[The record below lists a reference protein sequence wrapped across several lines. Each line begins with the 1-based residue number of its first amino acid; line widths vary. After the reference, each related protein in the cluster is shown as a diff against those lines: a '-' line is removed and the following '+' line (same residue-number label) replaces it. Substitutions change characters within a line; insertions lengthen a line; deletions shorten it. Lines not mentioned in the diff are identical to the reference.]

1 MKIKNLLIASLLVAA
16 VACTSNKTAGP
27 IKVKVP
33 ARPAGQ
39 ENVIGLTVPAMDT
52 VRVGFVGL
60 GMRGSG
66 AVPRF
71 TYIPGVK
78 IVALCDVLPE
88 NVERSQKTLEERGFP
103 RAAEYS
109 GDTEAYKQL
118 CERDD
123 IDLVYICTDWVHHI
137 PVALYAMEHGKNV
150 ACEVPSATSLDEIW
164 SVIDMSEKTRKH
176 FMMLENCCYDFFELS
191 CLSMA
196 QAGVFG
202 EILHVEGSYL
212 HNLDPF
218 WDEYW
223 NNWRLDFNIC
233 LLAGIVISAD
243 LFAQAQIYTRKEKL
257 KDLTAKTTKVVLS
270 GDEVFDEAFKE
281 SVSATWTI
289 SPFEFCS
296 VQEFDKIKTSD
307 KYYFLLV
314 VKGQQRKESEPGID
328 LLTFVKGGDG
338 ASKSINDMMEVVTF
352 PLRSAVDPSGREFIL
367 LPAFLTIIQDH
378 AMTLMTSEVKAYTPL
393 GATDSK
399 KLGMRRIYFSK
410 DDFAPQVD
418 QKTIDSL
425 DEDII
430 VEEDEGR

>member
-1 MKIKNLLIASLLVAA
+1 MKMK
-16 VACTSNKTAGP
+16 TS
-27 IKVKVP
+27 I
-33 ARPAGQ
+33 R
-39 ENVIGLTVPAMDT
+39 I
-52 VRVGFVGL
+52 F
-60 GMRGSG
+60 
-66 AVPRF
+66 
-71 TYIPGVK
+71 
-78 IVALCDVLPE
+78 
-88 NVERSQKTLEERGFP
+88 
-103 RAAEYS
+103 
-109 GDTEAYKQL
+109 
-118 CERDD
+118 
-123 IDLVYICTDWVHHI
+123 
-137 PVALYAMEHGKNV
+137 
-150 ACEVPSATSLDEIW
+150 
-164 SVIDMSEKTRKH
+164 
-176 FMMLENCCYDFFELS
+176 
-191 CLSMA
+191 
-196 QAGVFG
+196 
-202 EILHVEGSYL
+202 
-212 HNLDPF
+212 
-218 WDEYW
+218 
-223 NNWRLDFNIC
+223 IC

-296 VQEFDKIKTSD
+296 VQEFDKIKTND

-328 LLTFVKGGDG
+328 LLTFVKGGEG

-430 VEEDEGR
+430 VEEDEDDVDKVFTDGTFNCVVSYVVAPSEPVNGSVCYKLLIGADNHKLYWYKKHRISPRSGSGFLDSDLRAINQLRK